1 MLRRQNLNAILEMIE
16 GAANLE
22 EVAEILTRFRS
33 LLGVDHVAY
42 RWVDRSGSISGCST
56 LPTAWQ
62 DRYNAMSYHR
72 IDPVVIGCYTAFHP
86 VDWRDLDWSSRL
98 ASAYRKDSLAFGV
111 GSQGYSVPVRGPN
124 GQYAVFSI
132 TKTCDGE
139 AWDKFTRKNSRD
151 LILVAHY
158 VNRRALDFEMSFY
171 PLPEQPLSMRET
183 EAIALL
189 AEGHSRARV
198 AEMLEISEHTLRV
211 YIEGA
216 RGKLQAQNT
225 THAVARAVAIGLISL

>member
-1 MLRRQNLNAILEMIE
+1 MLRRQNLNAILKMIE
-16 GAANLE
+16 SSANLE
-22 EVAEILTRFRS
+22 EIGEVMTQFRNF
-33 LLGVDHVAY
+33 LDVDHVYY

-56 LPTAWQ
+56 LPIAWQ
-62 DRYNAMSYHR
+62 DRYSAMGYHR
-72 IDPVVIGCYTAFHP
+72 IDPVVIGCYNAFHP

-98 ASAYRKDSLAFGV
+98 ASAYRKETLAFGV
-111 GSQGYSVPVRGPN
+111 GNQGFSVPVRGPS

-132 TKTCDGE
+132 TKTCDGVS
-139 AWDKFTRKNSRD
+139 WDKFTKKNSRD

-158 VNRRALDFEMSFY
+158 VNRRALDFEASFY

-183 EAIALL
+183 EALSLL
-189 AEGHSRARV
+189 AEGHSRARA
-198 AEMLEISEHTLRV
+198 AETLEISEHTLRV

-225 THAVARAVAIGLISL
+225 THAVARAISMGLIAG